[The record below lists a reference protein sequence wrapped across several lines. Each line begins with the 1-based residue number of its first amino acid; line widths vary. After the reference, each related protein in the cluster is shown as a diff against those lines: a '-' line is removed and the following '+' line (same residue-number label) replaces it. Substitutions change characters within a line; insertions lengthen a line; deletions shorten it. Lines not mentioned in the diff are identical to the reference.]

1 MQSYV
6 VIPVLLIILSVA
18 LVGVL
23 YWGGFIEERRNGRSK
38 A

>member
-1 MQSYV
+1 VQSYV